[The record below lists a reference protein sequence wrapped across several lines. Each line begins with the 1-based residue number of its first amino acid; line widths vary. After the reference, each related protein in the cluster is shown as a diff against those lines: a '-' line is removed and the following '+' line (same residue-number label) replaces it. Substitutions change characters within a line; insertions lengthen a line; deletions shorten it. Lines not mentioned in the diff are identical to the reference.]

1 MDGACVS
8 VSGGIKRQNHA
19 RKERLGWAPCAPADE
34 LVSVWVSRFAG
45 IVCLA
50 IYFFP
55 VSRLVRFAGK
65 ATWTLWKPWERPS
78 GGALVAIEEL
88 VQDVFQGLLD
98 IVPTFVDATLAFTGV
113 IANLPIIQVFDEKP
127 ISEVLMPVL
136 VVTMMG
142 TLYFAFACCCLPHSG
157 YETFGAR
164 SVIFHVAFFL
174 ALASYHQGIVTD
186 PGGIPDTWSEGPG
199 VEESVLSLA
208 LERKKKSATVRFC
221 AKERKFKPDRAHYCQ
236 PLKRNILRMDHYC
249 PWLSNCVGYYNHKH
263 FLLFLFYTVGASDL
277 VALTILQS
285 LVKRRAL
292 YNIGE
297 LSLML
302 GAAFLALTLSCILSP
317 FLVFHCWM
325 LSKNLTTIEYCE
337 FRNAKELTLKYDV
350 GILHNLQTVLGKQ
363 IWLWPLPVGVPPGD
377 GVTWQRAAEHVGRSE
392 EINEVFW
399 EDPES

>member
-8 VSGGIKRQNHA
+8 VSGGIKRQHHA

-164 SVIFHVAFFL
+164 SVIFHVAFFFGSRL
-174 ALASYHQGIVTD
+174 IS
-186 PGGIPDTWSEGPG
+186 PGHRHRSWWNSRYLVGRSWRRGKCLVIGFGTQEKIRHGAILRQRAKIQARPRTLLPAPEAQHSTHGPL
-199 VEESVLSLA
+199 LSLA
-208 LERKKKSATVRFC
+208 E
-221 AKERKFKPDRAHYCQ
+221 
-236 PLKRNILRMDHYC
+236 
-249 PWLSNCVGYYNHKH
+249 
-263 FLLFLFYTVGASDL
+263 
-277 VALTILQS
+277 
-285 LVKRRAL
+285 
-292 YNIGE
+292 
-297 LSLML
+297 
-302 GAAFLALTLSCILSP
+302 
-317 FLVFHCWM
+317 
-325 LSKNLTTIEYCE
+325 
-337 FRNAKELTLKYDV
+337 
-350 GILHNLQTVLGKQ
+350 
-363 IWLWPLPVGVPPGD
+363 
-377 GVTWQRAAEHVGRSE
+377 
-392 EINEVFW
+392 
-399 EDPES
+399 